1 MIQLINSHMVP
12 RSIGFGWYFKRF
24 RNDSIVAESHRIK
37 IFTDAEGRSHYRLSP
52 ALAFDQGMY
61 KIVARNKIGQTI
73 TRTRVVL
80 GLVPDEPD
88 SPEAS
93 QVSDTE
99 VLLLW
104 KQPKHDGNSP
114 VICYR
119 WVNCG
124 TSKRQMSLILY
135 FFHNNIYL
143 DWNTNWPM
151 TWNGPKKPITLT
163 MSFTWYPGW
172 SPAKPTS
179 SGWLLETPLDGA
191 TREYQLLQY

>member
-1 MIQLINSHMVP
+1 MGSRLDTYVEAEAFIESKQDGRGPFFREKPHMTAMVEGKDLELTCLAVGEP
-12 RSIGFGWYFKRF
+12 TPIVQWFKYVLVRYTYIYFLDNIIRIFF

-37 IFTDAEGRSHYRLSP
+37 IFTDADGRSHYRLTP

-73 TRTRVVL
+73 ARTRVVL

-88 SPEAS
+88 SPEVS
-93 QVSDTE
+93 QTSDTE

-119 WVNCG
+119 LV
-124 TSKRQMSLILY
+124 
-135 FFHNNIYL
+135 F
-143 DWNTNWPM
+143 
-151 TWNGPKKPITLT
+151 
-163 MSFTWYPGW
+163 
-172 SPAKPTS
+172 
-179 SGWLLETPLDGA
+179 
-191 TREYQLLQY
+191 